1 MNLLILG
8 AGEYGRL
15 VKELAQDAYSTIAFL
30 DDASDLAIGP
40 LSAYRDF
47 KDRYP
52 NAFVAIGNNEIRME
66 WIEKL
71 ESAGFNL
78 PSIISARAYV
88 SPSALIGPGC
98 CIEPMAVV
106 HTAATVCKGSLICA
120 GAVINHNAF
129 VEAGCHINCNA
140 VVGAHTVVPAKTK
153 LNYCQS
159 LKRNVKY

>member
-52 NAFVAIGNNEIRME
+52 NAFVAIGNNEVRME

-98 CIEPMAVV
+98 CIEPNRIFAPLGKRQVWEELLYFAPGK
-106 HTAATVCKGSLICA
+106 AAG
-120 GAVINHNAF
+120 
-129 VEAGCHINCNA
+129 
-140 VVGAHTVVPAKTK
+140 
-153 LNYCQS
+153 
-159 LKRNVKY
+159 